1 MKKLLIFTIFLIS
14 GHSYAGDSEYL
25 ACDLLALEASDI
37 AQSVGSNFGT
47 AIFSKVCRKCPK
59 NDKKCIARME
69 NLLNGFVKKANSADV
84 RISDRERFINYI
96 FRLIIATNTES
107 YEVSKKSGSIVPL
120 LASKAAHI
128 KAVQQPTA
136 PKHGDI
142 DLARDKL
149 GMALSLLPKHYQ
161 LSESSPRYINDKVN
175 KIFSLVLDIL
185 TLAIELKDFDIT
197 RSLLYYFNLA
207 LEIKMKQ
214 INNMINKAKTV
225 EKQDKLVSIKIWNK
239 FAPLTVALNSSGKYV
254 TETLDQLR
262 ESSGKL
268 LLLSDDRIESQDFD
282 KALSNI
288 RAAIKFQD
296 LHLLVLNFYAYYKFL
311 YFDIF
316 DLNHNI
322 QTKSHASDT
331 KRELQDYLDNKI
343 KIALDKLRLLI
354 RQ

>member
-25 ACDLLALEASDI
+25 ACDLFALEASDI

-47 AIFSKVCRKCPK
+47 AIFSKVCRKCPQ

-149 GMALSLLPKHYQ
+149 
-161 LSESSPRYINDKVN
+161 
-175 KIFSLVLDIL
+175 
-185 TLAIELKDFDIT
+185 
-197 RSLLYYFNLA
+197 
-207 LEIKMKQ
+207 
-214 INNMINKAKTV
+214 
-225 EKQDKLVSIKIWNK
+225 
-239 FAPLTVALNSSGKYV
+239 APLTVALNSSGKYV

-354 RQ
+354 